1 MNRIIFLMYQ
11 TDFICTY
18 KMMDTAD
25 EQEQLYQIQFL
36 QAFDLQSWNETEINN
51 AIMELFYRTRTNDD
65 FKKILQ
71 KAHDN
76 TEFKQ
81 ILDLLDLN
89 KAGAANND
97 EDHNGVD
104 EVDEVDDTDE
114 IMFTLLF
121 KYEYFDLLHRC
132 ICDFITN
139 CEHVINAKLNVTFK
153 NNLLN
158 ALSL

>member
-1 MNRIIFLMYQ
+1 
-11 TDFICTY
+11 
-18 KMMDTAD
+18 MDTAD

-89 KAGAANND
+89 KAEAANND
-97 EDHNGVD
+97 DDHNG
-104 EVDEVDDTDE
+104 VDEVDDTDE

-132 ICDFITN
+132 ICDYITN

>member
-1 MNRIIFLMYQ
+1 MYQ

-89 KAGAANND
+89 KAEAH
-97 EDHNGVD
+97 EDHNEDGVD
-104 EVDEVDDTDE
+104 KVNDVDKVNEVDDTDE